1 MIQKEKTPV
10 LGDSILHQYF
20 DIVDATNI
28 VSKADIHGV
37 ITYANSKFLEISGY
51 REDELLGKH
60 HNILR
65 DPEMDSVLFKDMWST
80 IKSKN
85 IWHGIITNLKKDGSK
100 YTVKSSIFPILN
112 EKKEIAEYI
121 AIRHDITELL
131 QLNAENEK
139 LHNYQIEQE
148 HIAREKLESGIIND
162 MSKGE
167 CRVLYYPSD
176 ILSGDFYSIYK
187 RDDGSVFIYIMD
199 GQGHGVSP
207 ALTVFAISSI
217 MNKVIY
223 DVNTLYELIEQLSP
237 SIKNFLGE
245 IEQLSYT
252 MIMISPDKKKIS
264 YASAGMYPVL
274 IKSGSEIIKIKAN
287 NTPFM
292 NFSQTPDIST
302 IEIGE
307 WDSLIIYSDGLV
319 EHENSEIDKFSPE
332 KLITQESL
340 IEKAIQEIQKH
351 KFDDDVSLLYIKN
364 TL

>member
-1 MIQKEKTPV
+1 MLQKDITPIPS
-10 LGDSILHQYF
+10 DSILHQYF
-20 DIVDATNI
+20 EIVDATNI
-28 VSKADIHGV
+28 VSKADIYGV
-37 ITYANSKFLEISGY
+37 ITYANSKFVEISGY
-51 REDELLGKH
+51 TEEELLGEH

-65 DPEMDSVLFKDMWST
+65 DPEMDSALFKDMWST

-85 IWHGIITNLKKDGSK
+85 SWHGIITNLRKDGSQ

-112 EKKEIAEYI
+112 EKKEITEFI
-121 AIRHDITELL
+121 AIRHDISEIVT
-131 QLNAENEK
+131 LNAKVEQ
-139 LHNYQIEQE
+139 LHNYNVQQE
-148 HIAREKLESGIIND
+148 NIAREKLEAGIIND
-162 MSKGE
+162 MSKDE

-187 RDDGSVFIYIMD
+187 RDDGSIFIYLID

-207 ALTVFAISSI
+207 ALTVFSISSMI
-217 MNKVIY
+217 NQIIY
-223 DVNTLYELIEQLSP
+223 DVDTLDELIEQLVP
-237 SIKNFLGE
+237 SVKNFLGE

-252 MIMISPDKKKIS
+252 MIMISSDKKKIS
-264 YASAGMYPVL
+264 YASAGMYPFL
-274 IKSGSEIIKIKAN
+274 IKAGYEIVKAKAN

-292 NFSQTPDIST
+292 NFSPAPDINYMD
-302 IEIGE
+302 IGK

-340 IEKAIQEIQKH
+340 IEKAIQGIQKH